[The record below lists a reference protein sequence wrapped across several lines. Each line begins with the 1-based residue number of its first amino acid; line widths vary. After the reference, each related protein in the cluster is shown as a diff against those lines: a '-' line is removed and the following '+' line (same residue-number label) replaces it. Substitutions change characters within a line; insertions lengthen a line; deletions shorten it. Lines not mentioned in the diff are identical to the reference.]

1 MEPPAFS
8 SAHRCWRTNFE
19 SLINYVAEGDSIT
32 RGTYSG
38 LLSYANLVNE
48 VSGGLHRGNVVNLAV
63 GSSQVT
69 GLQSRAATTDTYLQ
83 SGQRVNV
90 LSVLI
95 GVNDQ
100 VSGGL
105 STSTFLTN
113 FASYC
118 DSRRAAGW
126 KVVVATLLP
135 GTETALIN
143 SGFEAWR
150 QTVNTALRGWVG
162 SHCDAVADFAA
173 SSIMGDEA
181 DANNTTYY
189 SDKVHPTLLGQY
201 ELAPIMAAAIA
212 TLAI

>member
-1 MEPPAFS
+1 M
-8 SAHRCWRTNFE
+8 NFE

-32 RGTYSG
+32 RGTYSS
-38 LLSYANLVNE
+38 LLSYANLLNE
-48 VSGGLHRGNVVNLAV
+48 VSGGLHRGNVSNLAV

-69 GLQSRAATTDTYLQ
+69 GLVSRAATTDTYLQ

-113 FASYC
+113 LASYC
-118 DSRRAAGW
+118 NARRTAGW

-135 GTETALIN
+135 GTETALIS
-143 SGFEAWR
+143 SGYEAWR
-150 QTVNTALRGWVG
+150 QTVNTAIRGWV
-162 SHCDAVADFAA
+162 STNCDAVADFAA
-173 SSIMGDEA
+173 SSTMGDEA

-189 SDKVHPTLLGQY
+189 SDKVHPTLAGQY
-201 ELAPIMAAAIA
+201 VLAPIMAAAVA